1 MGTQT
6 QEWQLIEEMTADEQI
21 AEIHS
26 ILTAATQGLQ
36 EMGSNSMF
44 RAMGVPSVSTERFA
58 TDPVADSLA
67 MLRQL
72 ATVMQALGNNPMLKG
87 VARGMLGS

>member
-6 QEWQLIEEMTADEQI
+6 QEPLIEDMTREEQI
-21 AEIHS
+21 KQIHS

-36 EMGSNSMF
+36 EMADNPMF
-44 RAMGVPSVSTERFA
+44 RAMGVPRVSTEQFA
-58 TDPVADSLA
+58 SDPVSDSLA

-87 VARGMLGS
+87 VARNMLG